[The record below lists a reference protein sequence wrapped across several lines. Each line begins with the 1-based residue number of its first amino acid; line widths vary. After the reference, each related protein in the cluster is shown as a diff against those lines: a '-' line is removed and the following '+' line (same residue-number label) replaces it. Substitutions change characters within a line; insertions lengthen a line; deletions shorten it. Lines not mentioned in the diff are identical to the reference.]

1 MIWRPPDGL
10 RPPTTCR
17 TSRTSSSMTRPSLQ
31 AFRDLESS
39 VSEVFLEENY
49 RQMSCSEINEANIT
63 EIPGP

>member
-1 MIWRPPDGL
+1 
-10 RPPTTCR
+10 
-17 TSRTSSSMTRPSLQ
+17 MTRPSLQ